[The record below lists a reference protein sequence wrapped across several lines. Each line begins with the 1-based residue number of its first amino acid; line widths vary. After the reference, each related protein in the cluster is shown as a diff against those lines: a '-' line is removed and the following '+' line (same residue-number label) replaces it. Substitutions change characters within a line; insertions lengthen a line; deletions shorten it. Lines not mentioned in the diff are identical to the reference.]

1 MLSRAQE
8 ASMFFKKRA
17 ALEEEYG
24 KNLQKLIRA
33 TSEGYSTSD
42 GKAG

>member
-1 MLSRAQE
+1 
-8 ASMFFKKRA
+8 MFFKKRA

-24 KNLQKLIRA
+24 KNLQKLVRT
-33 TSEGYSTSD
+33 TSEGYSTGD